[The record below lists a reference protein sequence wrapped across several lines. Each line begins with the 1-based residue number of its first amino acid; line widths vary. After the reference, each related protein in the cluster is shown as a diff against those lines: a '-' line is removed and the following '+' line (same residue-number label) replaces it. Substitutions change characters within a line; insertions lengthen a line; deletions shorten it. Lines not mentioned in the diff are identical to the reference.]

1 MHLELSTNMF
11 VGPSGTVKLAK
22 KEPVKK
28 ESVAKPA
35 ASTEK
40 KPAATKVCYV
50 PDCSVCNSPNVY
62 LQKETATKTAVS
74 KKKAAAPKKTPAK
87 VAESKKAPA
96 PKKVAAP
103 KPKANTASKRK
114 TPTSV
119 RPCDSQR
126 LFSFLICSLNRPPL
140 L

>member
-1 MHLELSTNMF
+1 MP

-28 ESVAKPA
+28 DSVTKPA
-35 ASTEK
+35 AATEK

-50 PDCSVCNSPNVY
+50 PNCSACNWSSNIF
-62 LQKETATKTAVS
+62 LQKEAAAKTAVS
-74 KKKAAAPKKTPAK
+74 KKKATAPKKAPAK
-87 VAESKKAPA
+87 VAEPKKAPA

-119 RPCDSQR
+119 RPRDPQW
-126 LFSFLICSLNRPPL
+126 LFSFLICSLNRPL
-140 L
+140 LL